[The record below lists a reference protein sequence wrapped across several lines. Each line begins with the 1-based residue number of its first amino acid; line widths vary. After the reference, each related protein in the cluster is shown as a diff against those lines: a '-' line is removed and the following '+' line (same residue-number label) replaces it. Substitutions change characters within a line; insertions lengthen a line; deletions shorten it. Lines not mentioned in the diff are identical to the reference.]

1 MSSKKSLFCVCIYK
15 IYLTSAEGYK
25 DARVF
30 FSKVQQMMKF
40 GQAWKMLEVVRVL
53 KTHLI

>member
-40 GQAWKMLEVVRVL
+40 GQA
-53 KTHLI
+53 